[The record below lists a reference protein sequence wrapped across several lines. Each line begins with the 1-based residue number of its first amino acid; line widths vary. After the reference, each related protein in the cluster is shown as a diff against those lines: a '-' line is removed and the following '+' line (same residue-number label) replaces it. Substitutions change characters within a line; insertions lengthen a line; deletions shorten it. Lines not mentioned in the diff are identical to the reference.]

1 MIKVLWLDISID
13 IFKSLF
19 RVARMEKSKI
29 YFLGHLWLASLM
41 TLMSFLASSSV
52 AQDTIPRDSVFIS
65 RIYEEVLTNSDC
77 YENLRVLCKNVG
89 HRLAG
94 SEGADKA
101 IAWGQNTL
109 EKYPLDNVSLMPVEV
124 PHWVR
129 GDVEYGYYTCA
140 KDSAIPVAMTAL
152 GGSVGS
158 KGEITA
164 EVVEVKSFDELKA
177 LGSSKVKGKIVFF
190 NKAMDPMLIN
200 TGAAY
205 GGAYPIRGD
214 GPSEA
219 ARYGAVACLIRSL
232 TLAEDKFA
240 HTGGTHYNDSLPKI
254 PAAAL
259 SSVDSRALSAAL
271 KENPQTTFTI
281 NMSCEAF
288 PRKMQANVI
297 GEIRG
302 SEFPDQYIIVGG
314 HLDSWDIGEGAH
326 DDGTGI
332 VQSIEVLR
340 ALQAVG
346 YKPRYSIRAVL
357 FINEEFG
364 NDGGETYAA
373 YAKENNLVHIAAIE
387 SDGGG
392 FTPRGFGM
400 EGTDAQFSRLESW
413 KQYLEPYNLHQFR
426 RGHSG
431 VDIRPLKN
439 DRIAL
444 FGLIVDNQRYFDYH
458 HSSND
463 IFENVNKRELEMG
476 AASMAALVYL
486 IDQSAIPAN

>member
-1 MIKVLWLDISID
+1 MNG
-13 IFKSLF
+13 
-19 RVARMEKSKI
+19 E
-29 YFLGHLWLASLM
+29 
-41 TLMSFLASSSV
+41 
-52 AQDTIPRDSVFIS
+52 
-65 RIYEEVLTNSDC
+65 C
-77 YENLRVLCKNVG
+77 YENLRVLCKDVG

-94 SEGADKA
+94 SESADKA
-101 IAWGQNTL
+101 IVWGKKTL
-109 EKYPLDNVSLMPVEV
+109 EQYPLNEVYLMPVEV
-124 PHWVR
+124 PHWKR
-129 GDVEYGYYTCA
+129 GKQEFGCYHFS
-140 KDSAIPVAMTAL
+140 KDSIVPVALTAL
-152 GGSVGS
+152 GGSVGT
-158 KGEITA
+158 GGVLTA
-164 EVVEVKSFDELKA
+164 NVVEVKSFDELKA
-177 LGSSKVKGKIVFF
+177 LGRSKVEGKFVFF
-190 NKAMDPMLIN
+190 NKAMDAMLIN

-205 GGAYPIRGD
+205 GGAYEIRGS

-219 ARYGAVACLIRSL
+219 AKYGAVGCLIRSL
-232 TLAEDKFA
+232 TLAEDKYA
-240 HTGGTHYNDSLPKI
+240 HTGATQYNDSLPKI

-259 SSVDSRALSAAL
+259 SSVDARALSQAL
-271 KENPQTTFTI
+271 KQNPKLTFSLDM
-281 NMSCEAF
+281 NCEAF

-297 GEIRG
+297 GEIKG

-340 ALQAVG
+340 TLTALG

-364 NDGGETYAA
+364 NDGGETYAK
-373 YAKENNLVHIAAIE
+373 YAKDNGIVHVAAIE

-400 EGTDAQFSRLESW
+400 EGTDDQFALLESW
-413 KQYLEPYNLHQFR
+413 ERYFDDYNLHQFR

-431 VDIRPLKN
+431 VDIRPLKD
-439 DRIAL
+439 DRVAL

-458 HSSND
+458 HSNND
-463 IFENVNKRELEMG
+463 RFENVNKRELEMG

-486 IDQSAIPAN
+486 LDQSGIPTSTK